1 MATPFPAPTPA
12 AGSTILQAIANGT
25 LPPNTEIAGFG
36 QGNQSIMALLANN
49 SIAPNALCSTLT
61 FASPNANYAGT

>member
-1 MATPFPAPTPA
+1 MAIQFPAPTPA
-12 AGSTILQAIANGT
+12 ANSTILQAIANGT

-36 QGNQSIMALLANN
+36 SGNQTIMALLANN

-61 FASPNANYAGT
+61 YASPNANYAGN